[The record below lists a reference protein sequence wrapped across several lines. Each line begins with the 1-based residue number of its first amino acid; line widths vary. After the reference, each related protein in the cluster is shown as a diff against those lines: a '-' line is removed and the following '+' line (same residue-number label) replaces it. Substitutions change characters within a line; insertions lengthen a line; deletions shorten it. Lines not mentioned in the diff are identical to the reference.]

1 MIFFIIYAIG
11 IWVAVYRLRGKW
23 HAPAILMASIS
34 PILLATIVL
43 LWPSFH
49 PQSNDLLLANL
60 GGYGRLLAV
69 FTGAFGFMILF
80 VGAVILATPRRVPA
94 GCCIICRYDLTG
106 APTSICPECG
116 SVESAR

>member
-11 IWVAVYRLRGKW
+11 IWVAVYASREVACGGDM
-23 HAPAILMASIS
+23 MASITPFS
-34 PILLATIVL
+34 WRPSCCCGRRSILDRA
-43 LWPSFH
+43 S
-49 PQSNDLLLANL
+49 LLLANL

>member
-1 MIFFIIYAIG
+1 MIFFLFYAIG
-11 IWVAVYRLRGKW
+11 IWVAVYRFRGKW
-23 HAPAILMASIS
+23 HAPAILVASLA
-34 PILLATIVL
+34 PIVLATVLL

-49 PQSNDLLLANL
+49 PRSSGLLLANL

-80 VGAVILATPRRVPA
+80 VGAVILATPRRVPV
-94 GCCIICRYDLTG
+94 GCCMICRYDLTG
-106 APTSICPECG
+106 TTTTICPECG